1 MCLERSVIEV
11 TGLIERAKKF
21 AAAKHASQKRKFT
34 GEPYIVHPL
43 AVGELVASIGASE
56 TMVAAAILHDTL
68 EDTETSYAEL
78 KKEFGPMVA
87 GLVAEVTNVYRS
99 GTGGTRA
106 YRKGKEI
113 ARLATVSPEAMTI
126 KVADLIDN
134 GSNITER
141 DAKFAKVYLAEKA
154 ELLKVLTEADP
165 VMLAKAKEVA

>member
-1 MCLERSVIEV
+1 VIKV
-11 TGLIERAKKF
+11 TGLVERAKKF
-21 AAAKHASQKRKFT
+21 AAMKHASQKRKFT

-43 AVGELVASIGASE
+43 AVGELVASTGAPQFV
-56 TMVAAAILHDTL
+56 VAAAILHDTL

-99 GTGGTRA
+99 GTGGNRA
-106 YRKGKEI
+106 YRKDKEA

-134 GSNITER
+134 GSNVAER
-141 DAKFAKVYLAEKA
+141 DPTFAKLYLPEKA
-154 ELLKVLTEADP
+154 ALLKVLTGADP
-165 VMLAKAKEVA
+165 ALLAKAKETI